1 MWSDDPVADFERH
14 DAEQERELS
23 RLPKCYECGH
33 RIQSEEC
40 YNIMGD
46 LICPRCLDKYH
57 KVWTESYIDE

>member
-23 RLPKCYECGH
+23 KLPRCYECRH

-40 YNIMGD
+40 YDIGGN
-46 LICPRCLDKYH
+46 LICPGCLDKHY
-57 KVWTESYIDE
+57 KVWTENFIDE